1 MYDDA
6 GQPHVL
12 PASMLPVELP
22 DVEDYSPQALDPDDE
37 LSEPIPPLARA
48 TDWAQVELDLGEGLT
63 TYRRELNVM
72 PQWAG
77 SCWYELR
84 YLDPRNSAAFVDP
97 DNEAYWM
104 GPRETAVAGSPPA
117 ARDVG
122 GVALYVGGVEHAVLH
137 LLYARFWHKV
147 LHDLGHV
154 ASEEPFR
161 RLFNQGYIQAFAY
174 RDARGQTVPAEEVQE
189 HLGAD
194 GELSWSWQGQPVVRE
209 YGKMGKSLKNVVTP
223 DDMYAAYGA
232 DTFRIYEMSMGPLD
246 QSKPWETRAI
256 VGSQRFL
263 QRVWRNVI
271 DEVTGAA
278 RVSDGPMDTA
288 TARVLHRTIAAV
300 AQDYADLS
308 FNTAIARLTE
318 LSNALTRLDVVPR
331 EAAQA
336 LVLMVAPLAP
346 HLAEE
351 LWSRLGHEQSLAREP
366 FPVAD
371 PAFLVEESVV
381 CVVQIGGKVRER
393 IEVPADI
400 GEAELRDRALALP
413 KVIAATADGVRTVI
427 VRAPKLVNVVPL

>member
-1 MYDDA
+1 M
-6 GQPHVL
+6 
-12 PASMLPVELP
+12 
-22 DVEDYSPQALDPDDE
+22 
-37 LSEPIPPLARA
+37 
-48 TDWAQVELDLGEGLT
+48 
-63 TYRRELNVM
+63 
-72 PQWAG
+72 
-77 SCWYELR
+77 
-84 YLDPRNSAAFVDP
+84 
-97 DNEAYWM
+97 
-104 GPRETAVAGSPPA
+104 
-117 ARDVG
+117 
-122 GVALYVGGVEHAVLH
+122 YVGGVEHAVLH